1 VKELRI
7 IESRCSGRMDAVR
20 RLRVDY
26 RTYRRWL
33 DAKPSPPPPFVR
45 LALRA
50 LAWIAERHAD
60 KWRELT
66 SASSRPRERVK

>member
-1 VKELRI
+1 MKELRI

-26 RTYRRWL
+26 KTYRRWL

-50 LAWIAERHAD
+50 LAWIAESHGE
-60 KWRELT
+60 KWLELT
-66 SASSRPRERVK
+66 SSSRPRERVK

>member
-1 VKELRI
+1 MKELRI

-26 RTYRRWL
+26 KTYRRWL
-33 DAKPSPPPPFVR
+33 DGKPSPPPPFVR

-60 KWRELT
+60 KWLELT
-66 SASSRPRERVK
+66 GGGRRE